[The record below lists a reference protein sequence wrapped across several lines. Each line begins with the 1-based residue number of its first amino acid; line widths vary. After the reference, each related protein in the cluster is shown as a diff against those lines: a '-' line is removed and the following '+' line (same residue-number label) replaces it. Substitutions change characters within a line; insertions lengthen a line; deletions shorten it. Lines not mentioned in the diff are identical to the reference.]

1 MPTYKLAKGRSQ
13 KDTMIK
19 TLYYLLFFAIC
30 LSANACDTPETDT
43 NSSEVQSI
51 TNIFVVRHADRPDG
65 IDTLNQSGI
74 FRARQL
80 ADVLR
85 SFELDAVFS
94 SPYHRTLTT
103 AMPTAQQQDLEIKKY
118 DPRQLDSLAQ
128 IVQNDWLGKNIL
140 IVGHSN
146 TVPQTVQA
154 FGLEPD
160 VELIPHDQYDRL
172 YLLQLINKDQ
182 KQLIPLHF
190 GAKN

>member
-13 KDTMIK
+13 KDTMMK

-74 FRARQL
+74 FRAKQL

-94 SPYHRTLTT
+94 SPFDSSQCFRLRQESTPDQPFQRTLLATT
-103 AMPTAQQQDLEIKKY
+103 
-118 DPRQLDSLAQ
+118 
-128 IVQNDWLGKNIL
+128 
-140 IVGHSN
+140 
-146 TVPQTVQA
+146 
-154 FGLEPD
+154 
-160 VELIPHDQYDRL
+160 
-172 YLLQLINKDQ
+172 
-182 KQLIPLHF
+182 
-190 GAKN
+190 

>member
-1 MPTYKLAKGRSQ
+1 M
-13 KDTMIK
+13 
-19 TLYYLLFFAIC
+19 
-30 LSANACDTPETDT
+30 
-43 NSSEVQSI
+43 
-51 TNIFVVRHADRPDG
+51 VRHADRPDG

>member
-1 MPTYKLAKGRSQ
+1 MKNLTY
-13 KDTMIK
+13 
-19 TLYYLLFFAIC
+19 LFILIIC
-30 LSANACDTPETDT
+30 LSANACDTPETNAD
-43 NSSEVQSI
+43 SSEVQNI

-85 SFELDAVFS
+85 SFKLDAVFS

-103 AMPTAQQQDLEIKKY
+103 AMPTAQQQDLEIKEY

-128 IVQNDWLGKNIL
+128 IVQNDWLGKNVL